1 VDLIEITGSPD
12 NVVTT
17 ADFSAAEHGVR
28 ATSGADKRAWQ
39 ALGQAAQLYEAGQFS
54 MPVEQAFPLDQA
66 PAAQRTSQAGHVRGK
81 LVLIV
86 D

>member
-1 VDLIEITGSPD
+1 
-12 NVVTT
+12 
-17 ADFSAAEHGVR
+17 
-28 ATSGADKRAWQ
+28 
-39 ALGQAAQLYEAGQFS
+39 

-66 PAAQRTSQAGHVRGK
+66 PEAQRTSQAGHVRGK

>member
-1 VDLIEITGSPD
+1 
-12 NVVTT
+12 
-17 ADFSAAEHGVR
+17 
-28 ATSGADKRAWQ
+28 
-39 ALGQAAQLYEAGQFS
+39 

-66 PAAQRTSQAGHVRGK
+66 PEAQRIRQAGHVRGK